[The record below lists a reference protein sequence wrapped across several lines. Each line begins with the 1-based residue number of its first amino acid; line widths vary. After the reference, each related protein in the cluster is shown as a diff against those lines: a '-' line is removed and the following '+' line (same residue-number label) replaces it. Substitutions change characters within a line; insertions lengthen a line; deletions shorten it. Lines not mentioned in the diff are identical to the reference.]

1 VIQFSARFK
10 PDEPIINEGFAVIAI
25 SFVMFGLMFFWRE
38 NAMSK
43 LAFALLGSAFAICA
57 FAQDSAVKMT
67 REELQSFLPGTKVTH
82 VNQGG
87 SERHWTNV
95 PDGTLFATT
104 NNKIFGNGT
113 GSAVGGHY
121 GTWKVSDEGKYC
133 LDIDWKDVHEK
144 WCSSILKGE
153 GDTYYLGKVD
163 EKRKIVFAK

>member
-1 VIQFSARFK
+1 M
-10 PDEPIINEGFAVIAI
+10 PDEPIIEKGFAVITI
-25 SFVMFGLMFFWRE
+25 SVVMLNMLFFWKE

-43 LAFALLGSAFAICA
+43 LAFAILGSVLAISA
-57 FAQDSAVKMT
+57 FAQDSGVKMS

-87 SERHWTNV
+87 SERHWTNE
-95 PDGTLFATT
+95 PDGTLFATS

-113 GSAVGGHY
+113 GSAVYGHA

-133 LDIDWKDVHEK
+133 FDVDWKTVHET
-144 WCSSILKGE
+144 WCSFILKGE
-153 GDTYYLGKVD
+153 GDTYYLNKVD